1 MFAISFLKRVIG
13 MMLMA
18 VVLCMFACQNLFAD
32 QIHNARYPNDPAF
45 EKVPDDQKGEIL
57 TFKWDKSAIYPGT
70 RREIKV
76 YVPKQYDGKTPA
88 CLLVC
93 MDGIAYNSTTVMDN
107 LIRRGELPVMIGVFV
122 PSGII
127 YDADGSVIRY
137 NRSNEFDRVDDRFV
151 TFIENEILA
160 HVQTMSTSDGRKI
173 LISSDAND
181 RSITGASSGAICA
194 FTAAWQRP
202 DLFSRVY
209 SSVGTFVSMR
219 GGHEYPELIRK
230 TEPKPLRIFLQD
242 GVNDAWNP
250 LFGEWWDANQQMES
264 ALDFAGYELSFK
276 WDRGGHSTVHGT
288 QVFPDAMRWLWKG
301 WPERI
306 QKGESR
312 NDMLKTLLDESSPL
326 WRKVLDKVPEGKF
339 LKVESGDT
347 VSFASSKFDPY
358 TAIYPGGKH
367 LAKVEEK
374 GCSNWIHNYVC
385 GEKGKLLYGE
395 EFYWI
400 HGKPG
405 QICFDSDGNLYVA
418 TAMGVQVCDQNG
430 RVRAILTLPSGK
442 IDAVAF
448 SGHNLFVVSG
458 GALWKRVLKT
468 RGSIST
474 DPTPK
479 SQGQG

>member
-1 MFAISFLKRVIG
+1 MPSSF
-13 MMLMA
+13 
-18 VVLCMFACQNLFAD
+18 QNLMVRMQTVVVFLLFVVIQNLNAE
-32 QIHNARYPNDPAF
+32 QIHNARYPHDPAF
-45 EKVPDDQKGEIL
+45 DAVPESEKGEIL
-57 TFKWDKSAIYPGT
+57 SFKWDQSAIYPGT
-70 RREIKV
+70 QREVKV

-93 MDGIAYNSTTVMDN
+93 MDGIAYNATTVMDN
-107 LIRRGELPVMIGVFV
+107 LIRRGEIPVMVGVFIV
-122 PSGII
+122 SGVIR
-127 YDADGSVIRY
+127 DADGSVIRY

-151 TFIENEILA
+151 TFINEEILA
-160 HVQTMSTSDGRKI
+160 HVQTMKTSDGRQI
-173 LISSDAND
+173 LISPDGRD
-181 RSITGASSGAICA
+181 RAITGASSGAICA

-301 WPERI
+301 WPD
-306 QKGESR
+306 KVKAGVSR
-312 NDMLKTLLDESSPL
+312 NDMLQALLDETSPE
-326 WRKVLDKVPEGKF
+326 WRKVMEKVPEGKF
-339 LKVESGDT
+339 LKAVEGDT
-347 VSFASSKFDPY
+347 VAFASGNFDPY
-358 TAIYPGGKH
+358 MAVYPGGKH
-367 LAKVEEK
+367 LAKVDVK
-374 GCSNWIHNYVC
+374 AHTNWINNYVV

-430 RVRAILTLPSGK
+430 RVRAILSLPSGSV
-442 IDAVAF
+442 DAVAF
-448 SGHNLFVVSG
+448 SGHQLFVISG
-458 GALWKRVLKT
+458 GALWKRTLKS
-468 RGSIST
+468 RGSLPS